1 MHKVILNSRV
11 SRLIRGRSLQY
22 RGSSEAVIYSIE
34 AHPRPFV
41 HASVLIFTK
50 ESHKLES
57 AGRLN

>member
-1 MHKVILNSRV
+1 MHKVILNSLV

-34 AHPRPFV
+34 AH
-41 HASVLIFTK
+41 ASVLIFTK